1 MKIAIIR
8 QRYVPY
14 GGAETFASDYI
25 RHIAD
30 AGHEVHIFASQWAP
44 DDRPDIHF
52 HKVPA
57 VRLNALTRLLSFALA
72 AKRLLRRESFDII
85 QSHER
90 TLCQDIYRA
99 GDGCHKE
106 WLERRKTFLS
116 PARRL
121 SIALNPFHRAV
132 LAIEKFIFT
141 PGHYK
146 KIIAISEMV
155 KRDIQKHY
163 AVPGR
168 DIAVIYNGV
177 ALEKFH
183 PQNKALHRQ
192 SIRRRLGI
200 PDDAFLLLTVGSG
213 FERKGLKFLL
223 RALAH
228 LRSGAWRLLVI
239 GKGNWGRYRA
249 FAAAPLRHKLIH
261 LPQAGDIE
269 KYYAAAD
276 AFVLP
281 SIYEPFG
288 NVHLEA
294 LATGLPVV
302 AGKYSG
308 AAELIAHKQNGMVLQ
323 NPGDPEEIAAHI
335 NFLFDPGVRQEM
347 GRQARQL
354 AEKFP
359 RENNTRDMLALYD
372 DLVKKS
378 FA

>member
-14 GGAETFASDYI
+14 GGAETFSSDYI
-25 RHIAD
+25 RQIAD
-30 AGHEVHIFASQWAP
+30 AGNEAHVFASEWTP
-44 DDRPDIHF
+44 DDRPGIHF
-52 HKVPA
+52 HKVPV

-72 AKRLLRRESFDII
+72 AKRLLKRESFDLI

-90 TLCQDIYRA
+90 TLYQDIYRA

-106 WLERRKTFLS
+106 WLERRNAFLS
-116 PARRL
+116 PAKKL
-121 SIALNPFHRAV
+121 SIAVNPFHRAA

-146 KIIAISEMV
+146 KIVAISEMV

-163 AVPGR
+163 AVPDR
-168 DIAVIYNGV
+168 DIVVIYNGV

-183 PQNKALHRQ
+183 PKNKALHGEAVRQ
-192 SIRRRLGI
+192 RLGV
-200 PDDAFLLLTVGSG
+200 PRDAFLLLTVGSG
-213 FERKGLKFLL
+213 FERKGLKFLI

-228 LRSGAWRLLVI
+228 LRNDAWRLLVI
-239 GKGNWGRYRA
+239 GKGNWNRYRA
-249 FAAAPLRHKLIH
+249 FAPPAMRGKMIH
-261 LPQAGDIE
+261 LPQVGDIE

-276 AFVLP
+276 TFVLP
-281 SIYEPFG
+281 AIYEPFG

-294 LATGLPVV
+294 LATSLPVV
-302 AGKYSG
+302 AGKNSG

-323 NPGDPEEIAAHI
+323 RPGDPKEIADHI
-335 NFLFDPGVRQEM
+335 NFLFDPGIRQEM
-347 GRQARQL
+347 GRRARQL

-359 RENNTRDMLALYD
+359 RENNTREMLALYD
-372 DLVKKS
+372 ELLKPR
-378 FA
+378 